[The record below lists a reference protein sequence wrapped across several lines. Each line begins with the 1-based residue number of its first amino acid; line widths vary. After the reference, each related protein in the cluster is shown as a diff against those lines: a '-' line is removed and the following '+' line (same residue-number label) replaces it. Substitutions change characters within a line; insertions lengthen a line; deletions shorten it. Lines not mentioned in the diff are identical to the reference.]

1 MNPFAMNP
9 FAMTPETLILLLLGL
24 PLLAAAG
31 VLVAGKVVTGAQ
43 QANIRDGQG
52 VLIGLYT
59 ALCAIALFAAM
70 PVGTDITLLT
80 FVPGLSLSFTLE
92 PLGLLFAL
100 VAGCLWP
107 IATLYT
113 IGYLRGAG
121 EKNQTRFMFFYAVA
135 IHAAMGIALS
145 GNLLTLFVFYEILT
159 FSTYPLVTHKGTED
173 AKKDG
178 RVYLGILVAS
188 SVILLLFGVI
198 AVWVLAGTLDFAA
211 GGILAGKIDTAYV
224 PLLLGLFAFGIG
236 KAALMPLHRW
246 LPAAMVA
253 PTPVSALLHA
263 VAVVKA
269 GVFTVLKVAVYIFGL
284 DFLAESGGSDWL
296 VYVASFSILAASC
309 VALTKTNLKA
319 RLAYST
325 VSQLG
330 YIVLGAALASPLAA
344 SGAALHI
351 ATHAAGKITLFFC
364 AGAIYVAHHLSDIKD
379 MDGLGRK
386 MPITYLAFAIGAL
399 SIIGV
404 PPLGGA
410 WSKFILMGGA
420 LDNGHLLVLAVLMVS
435 SLLNLV
441 YLGEFVLRGFFATPS
456 QPDSTV
462 SEAPLACLVP
472 LVITALLSIALFF
485 GVDLF
490 MLPFSG

>member
-1 MNPFAMNP
+1 MSQQD
-9 FAMTPETLILLLLGL
+9 TLLLALLGL

-31 VLVAGKVVTGAQ
+31 VLVFRRWP
-43 QANIRDGQG
+43 NLRDGQAIVLG
-52 VLIGLYT
+52 VIT
-59 ALCAIALFAAM
+59 AMCALQLFAAGADGSSFEVFTM
-70 PVGTDITLLT
+70 AS
-80 FVPGLSLSFTLE
+80 GLSITFTPE

-100 VAGCLWP
+100 VAGSLWP

-113 IGYLRGAG
+113 VGYLRGAQ
-121 EKNQTRFMFFYAVA
+121 EPNQTRFMFFYAIA

-145 GNLLTLFVFYEILT
+145 GNLLTLFIFYEMLT

-173 AKKDG
+173 AIQAG

-188 SVILLLFGVI
+188 SIAFLLFGI
-198 AVWVLAGTLDFAA
+198 ITVWVFAGTLDFTP
-211 GGILAGKIDTAYV
+211 GGILAGKIDPVYV
-224 PLLLGLFAFGIG
+224 PFLLGLFAFGIG

-269 GVFTVLKVAVYIFGL
+269 GVFTVLKVVIYIFGL
-284 DFLAESGGSDWL
+284 DFLSTSGASEWL
-296 VYVASFSILAASC
+296 IVVASFSILAASI

-330 YIVLGAALASPLAA
+330 YIVMGAALASPLAA

-379 MDGLGRK
+379 MDGLGRR
-386 MPITYLAFAIGAL
+386 MPITYGAFALAAL

-410 WSKFILMGGA
+410 WSKFMLMAGA
-420 LDNGHLLVLAVLMVS
+420 MDGHHLLVLAVLMIS

-441 YLGEFVLRGFFATPS
+441 YLGDVVVRGFFAPAKPGS
-456 QPDSTV
+456 VAASGEY
-462 SEAPLACLVP
+462 SEAPWACLVP
-472 LVITALLSIALFF
+472 ICVTTALCLMVFF
-485 GVDLF
+485 SVDFFLLEF
-490 MLPFSG
+490 KG

>member
-1 MNPFAMNP
+1 MLHS
-9 FAMTPETLILLLLGL
+9 ETLIYALLGL
-24 PLLAAAG
+24 PLVASLG
-31 VLVAGKVVTGAQ
+31 VLLLRKWP
-43 QANIRDGQG
+43 NLRDGQA
-52 VLIGLYT
+52 VLIGLLT
-59 ALCAIALFAAM
+59 AACAIEFFARGAD
-70 PVGTDITLLT
+70 GTSLTLLAMT
-80 FVPGLSLSFTLE
+80 PSLSISFTPE

-107 IATLYT
+107 LATVYT
-113 IGYLRGAG
+113 ISYLRGVH
-121 EKNQTRFMFFYAVA
+121 EDNQTRFMFFYAIA
-135 IHAAMGIALS
+135 IHAAMAIALS

-173 AKKDG
+173 ARQAG

-188 SVILLLFGVI
+188 SVVFLLFGI
-198 AVWVLAGTLDFAA
+198 IGVWVIAGTLDFTA
-211 GGILAGKIDTAYV
+211 GGILAGKIDPIYV
-224 PLLLGLFAFGIG
+224 PFLLGLFAFGIG

-269 GVFTVLKVAVYIFGL
+269 GVFTVLKVAIYIFGL
-284 DFLAESGGSDWL
+284 DFLTSTGASEWL
-296 VYVASFSILAASC
+296 IIVASFSILAASI
-309 VALTKTNLKA
+309 VALRKTNLKA

-379 MDGLGRK
+379 MDGLGRR
-386 MPITYLAFAIGAL
+386 MPITYGAFALAAL

-410 WSKFILMGGA
+410 WSKFMLMGGA
-420 LDNGHLLVLAVLMVS
+420 LDGQHMLVLVVLMVS

-441 YLGEFVLRGFFATPS
+441 YLGEIVLRGFFAPAKAGS
-456 QPDSTV
+456 VADGGYA
-462 SEAPLACLVP
+462 EAPWACVVP
-472 LVITALLSIALFF
+472 LCITALISILLFF
-485 GVDLF
+485 SVDFFILSF
-490 MLPFSG
+490 TG

>member
-1 MNPFAMNP
+1 
-9 FAMTPETLILLLLGL
+9 
-24 PLLAAAG
+24 
-31 VLVAGKVVTGAQ
+31 
-43 QANIRDGQG
+43 
-52 VLIGLYT
+52 
-59 ALCAIALFAAM
+59 
-70 PVGTDITLLT
+70 
-80 FVPGLSLSFTLE
+80 
-92 PLGLLFAL
+92 
-100 VAGCLWP
+100 
-107 IATLYT
+107 
-113 IGYLRGAG
+113 
-121 EKNQTRFMFFYAVA
+121 
-135 IHAAMGIALS
+135 
-145 GNLLTLFVFYEILT
+145 
-159 FSTYPLVTHKGTED
+159 
-173 AKKDG
+173 
-178 RVYLGILVAS
+178 
-188 SVILLLFGVI
+188 VI

-456 QPDSTV
+456 QPDSTI

-472 LVITALLSIALFF
+472 LVVTALLSIALFF